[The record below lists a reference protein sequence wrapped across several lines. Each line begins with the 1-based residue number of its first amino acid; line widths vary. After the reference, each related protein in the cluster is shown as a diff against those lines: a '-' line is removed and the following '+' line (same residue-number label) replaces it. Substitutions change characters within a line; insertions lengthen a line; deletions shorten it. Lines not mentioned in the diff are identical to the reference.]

1 MSCDNMRMI
10 RPIMT
15 KHFFLRQPSADAGAS
30 DAAIARDL
38 VDTLEAHRATCV
50 GMAANMIGER
60 KRIIAVVD
68 DDGSILVMFNP
79 HLIHG
84 NDPYDTEEGCLS
96 LEGMRPTHRYDRIVV
111 GYEDT
116 LMRHCEAERTGRVA
130 QAIQHEIDHCNG
142 VII

>member
-1 MSCDNMRMI
+1 MVHMI

-15 KHFFLRQPSADAGAS
+15 KRFFLRQPSEPASAADAS
-30 DAAIARDL
+30 VVRDL

-68 DDGSILVMFNP
+68 ADGSILVMLNP
-79 HLIHG
+79 ELVQG
-84 NDPYDTEEGCLS
+84 SGPYHTEEGCLS
-96 LEGMRPTHRYDRIVV
+96 LAGTRETERFERILVS
-111 GYEDT
+111 YNDE
-116 LMRHCEAERTGRVA
+116 LMRSCEGRFTGRVA

-142 VII
+142 IVI